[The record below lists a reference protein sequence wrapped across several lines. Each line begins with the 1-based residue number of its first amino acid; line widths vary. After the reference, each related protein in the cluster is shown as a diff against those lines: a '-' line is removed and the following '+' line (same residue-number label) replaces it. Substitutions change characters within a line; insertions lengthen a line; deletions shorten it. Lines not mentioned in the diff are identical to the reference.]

1 MGLGSP
7 GSNWKRARATLR
19 ATRATWGYQPLK
31 PQNKG
36 RARATPG
43 ATQGHLGPPPPKPQN
58 KGKRARDFFRAA

>member
-7 GSNWKRARATLR
+7 GSNWKRARAPLR
-19 ATRATWGYQPLK
+19 ATRATWGYQSLK